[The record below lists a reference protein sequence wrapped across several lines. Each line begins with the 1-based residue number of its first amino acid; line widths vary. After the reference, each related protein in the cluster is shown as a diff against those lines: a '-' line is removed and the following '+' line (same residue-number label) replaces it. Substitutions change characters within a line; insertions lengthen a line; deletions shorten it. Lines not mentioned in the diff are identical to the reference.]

1 MIKLKGIEIDDFGRH
16 KRISQRFDGN
26 VIGLAGSN
34 GKGKTTVIHAVQL
47 ALTGTIEH
55 PDSLNAFIRKSSEE
69 KPPKKARV
77 KLYFEAD
84 GKDGHVTRVITNNTN
99 SRELVWAGLP
109 DDVKSITADKRVAD
123 ILFEILGVDKK
134 AINSTVFIG
143 QGELGKMFG
152 KDMERREFYTRL
164 LMLGHLDKIADVV
177 DVYRKQIADSTQDL
191 TAVKDAA
198 DTVYTQ
204 SQEFYELCQLE
215 LGALVSPKEDI
226 DAAMALVSL
235 FSRHASAEQA
245 FTDAETALSAT
256 IVEGR
261 PAAEVT
267 AERESLIVSLQHWL
281 DAANLKRRT
290 HAALTSTA
298 AKAQADVKRMA
309 DAARAFAALDKA
321 EAALAALPPKPKED
335 PRNQL
340 ATLDGYLTNFD
351 AVDKL
356 EAHVPGLESEV
367 ARCRQ
372 EFDALD
378 SGESLEIQTLWDAA
392 DTHRKGLVNDLR
404 LRENLQRE
412 MATAGA
418 STCCTLC
425 GSSNPDGSYLE
436 KSISDLKL
444 LLELATTDL
453 NALTTRRTQAI
464 QKRAAAENA
473 LTCQK
478 AELDRVNA
486 DLKRR
491 KVMASVVG
499 TRSAVEAQRAE
510 VETMVTSYITESAD
524 RLRLETE
531 QTNCLAATRMW
542 LRPLE
547 GEYDRLTQAADA
559 AEDTLAAFVWDPTLD
574 QQEVPVIAEM
584 SELRRNISAS
594 SAAQAAYT
602 AASAQRG
609 AVEQELQFA
618 LDHIGQANPS
628 LHARLDDT
636 GTLTAAA
643 VTKAAEDMRL
653 EQTAYDHQV
662 GKVAAAKAAM
672 LQASTAVGELE
683 LKMAEQGER
692 RILAQDLVKLRD
704 TFKPSGA
711 SLEYLDYKFGQIASM
726 ASDYLA
732 ESQADFMVA
741 ASAEI
746 PLAFEF
752 VRLDRPDEVW
762 MPQNR
767 MSGGQKVRLAV
778 ATLRAIHALVMPNVG
793 LLVLDEPTTHLDDDA
808 VRAMAEMLKKI
819 GDEGTLQML
828 VCDHNPVL
836 IDAFSDIIEIPE

>member
-1 MIKLKGIEIDDFGRH
+1 MDDFGRH
-16 KRISQRFDGN
+16 KRISQQFDGN
-26 VIGLAGSN
+26 VIGLAGPN
-34 GKGKTTVIHAVQL
+34 GKGKSTVIQALQL
-47 ALTGTIEH
+47 GLTGTIEH
-55 PDSLNAFIRKSSEE
+55 PDSLNAFIRKSGGE

-77 KLYFEAD
+77 KVNFVAD
-84 GKDGHVTRVITNNTN
+84 GKKGSITRIITNNTN
-99 SRELVWAGLP
+99 SRELVWEGLP
-109 DDVKSITADKRVAD
+109 DDTKSITADKRVAD

-152 KDMERREFYTRL
+152 KDPERREFYTRL

-198 DTVYTQ
+198 DTAYTQ
-204 SQEFYELCQLE
+204 AQEFYELCQQE
-215 LGALVSPKEDI
+215 LGGMVSPKEDI
-226 DAAMALVSL
+226 DAAMALVGL

-245 FTDAETALSAT
+245 FTDAETAL
-256 IVEGR
+256 
-261 PAAEVT
+261 AAAQGPNDISN
-267 AERESLIVSLQHWL
+267 AEREARIDALQLWL
-281 DAANLKRRT
+281 DDANLKRRT
-290 HAALTSTA
+290 HAALTSAA
-298 AKAQADVKRMA
+298 AKAQAVVKQTA

-321 EAALAALPPKPKED
+321 EAALAALPPQPTED
-335 PRNQL
+335 PRNRL
-340 ATLDGYLTNFD
+340 ATLDGYLANFD
-351 AVDKL
+351 AITKL
-356 EAHVPGLESEV
+356 EEHVPGLVAEV
-367 ARCRQ
+367 ARCQ
-372 EFDALD
+372 GEFDALD
-378 SGESLEIQTLWDAA
+378 TGEALEIQTLWDAA

-404 LRENLQRE
+404 LRESLQRE
-412 MATAGA
+412 MSTAGA
-418 STCCTLC
+418 TTCCTLC
-425 GSSNPDGSYLE
+425 GSSNPDSSYLE

-444 LLELATTDL
+444 LLDVATTDL
-453 NALTTRRTQAI
+453 NALTTRRTQTI

-478 AELDRVNA
+478 VELDRVNA

-491 KVMASVVG
+491 KVMANMVG
-499 TRSAVEAQRAE
+499 TRATVEAQRAE
-510 VETMVTSYITESAD
+510 VETIVSSYITEAAD
-524 RLRLETE
+524 RKRLTAEALTCRGE
-531 QTNCLAATRMW
+531 AQRFE
-542 LRPLE
+542 RPPA

-559 AEDTLAAFVWDPTLD
+559 AEDALAAFVWDPTLD

-584 SELRRNISAS
+584 SEQRRKIAASA
-594 SAAQAAYT
+594 AAQAAYT
-602 AASAQRG
+602 AASAQRES
-609 AVEQELQFA
+609 VEKELTA
-618 LDHIGQANPS
+618 AIEHIGPTHPA
-628 LHARLDDT
+628 LHARLEGT
-636 GTLTAAA
+636 GILTAAT

-662 GKVAAAKAAM
+662 GKAAAAKEAV
-672 LQASTAVGELE
+672 LQASAAVGELE
-683 LKMAEQGER
+683 LKIAEQGER

-741 ASAEI
+741 ASADI

-778 ATLRAIHALVMPNVG
+778 ATLRAIHALVMPDVG

-808 VRAMAEMLKKI
+808 VRSMAEMLKKI
-819 GDEGTLQML
+819 GDEGTLQMV